1 MISFVCGLRSCNP
14 SISSRCVVA
23 ISSIGSESSG
33 TELRCCI
40 VRVDIRDVLLCLDD
54 IVYSDKFLVPK
65 IVDNLRMRNG
75 QFVV

>member
-1 MISFVCGLRSCNP
+1 
-14 SISSRCVVA
+14 VA